1 MRKLAG
7 QALRRA
13 GQALRRTGRMIRR
26 VAEVALALAMLAGVA
41 LAVLSWR
48 LASGPLDLPWLVPM
62 LEEAANGADGTRSG
76 GLRWSI
82 GTAAL
87 AWEGFSGGVDRP
99 FDLKLTDVSATTPDG
114 QAFLRV
120 PQVEV
125 SLSIRQ
131 LLLGRVVPRAVE
143 LRGATLRMVRAADGR
158 VVVDL
163 GDVMT
168 TGEGGP
174 ALTVTEILAEL
185 ARPLGSDLIHGAAPL
200 GQLERVLVREA
211 ALVLV
216 DRRMATQWRAPAVM
230 FDLRRSRAG
239 GAEVIAEAT
248 LVLGGQTARLA
259 ARGRIDAEG
268 VVLRGTASALRPA
281 LLAAE
286 LSGLEFLAAA
296 DLPVSLSG
304 TVHLDTALALRDA
317 DLAAVLGAGTIA
329 VARGAVRLAGGM
341 IGLSGTP
348 DALTLS
354 RLAIDLVPSQGGA
367 VTKVVGSGVLRR
379 EGAGVTA
386 QLTLH
391 GDRVAFADVAGLWP
405 DGVGGKGAKP
415 WVTGNMPAG
424 IATGLHVKLAARM
437 AADLSDLRLT
447 ELSGGFDGEGVTVHW
462 LRPIPPLEQ
471 GRMRVDLVSP
481 DVIEITVLD
490 GKQAGIATQSGLV
503 RISGLAERDQVLDV
517 MVEGAG
523 PLADVVAILRHPRL
537 HLFDQRPI
545 EMRDP
550 AGQAKGRLEIIRLP
564 LEDWITVDDVKLSA
578 SAKVT
583 GARLGGVAG
592 GRDLDQGNFDI
603 QASNESLRAQGTAR
617 VAGIAAKLLV
627 EMDFK
632 PGPASQVIQ
641 TVTLGASADI
651 KQIAAL
657 GLDLSD
663 LLEGTAAVDATWR
676 SRRDGRGEIGVKA
689 DLTAARMAVPRLN
702 FVKPAGRAARAEV
715 RVMLERA
722 RIGVIDRLLV
732 TGEGVDVEAQIAFAE
747 GKPRTVQVARAVLGR
762 ATNVRAEVQFPAQ
775 AGAPWRI
782 VVSGASL
789 DGTAELARR
798 DPPAVPG
805 DPPGPAYVLD
815 AKLDR
820 VVLAEGRALT
830 QVAVR
835 AESDGRVTRQ
845 ARLTGRAG
853 SGAFDVTIAPVP
865 NGRTLAGNAAD
876 AGAFLRA
883 LDVVDDMQGGVLKL
897 NGRYDDTRA
906 DHALVGQAEITDF
919 RMTQAPALAKLL
931 QAMTLYGL
939 VEMVRGPGLGFSRLE
954 APFRLAGDA
963 LDITDARA
971 FNASLGMTVKG
982 RVDMAT
988 HRCDLQGTIVPAYFF
1003 NSLPGNIPLLGRL
1016 FSNERGGG
1024 LFATNYSLH
1033 GPCGDPAV
1041 TLNPLSALTPGFLRG
1056 LFGIFDSPA
1065 GSPAPAPAA
1074 PRQPGSGG

>member
-1 MRKLAG
+1 MRML
-7 QALRRA
+7 A
-13 GQALRRTGRMIRR
+13 GQALRRTGRTIRR
-26 VAEVALALAMLAGVA
+26 VAEIALALAMLAGVA

-48 LASGPLDLPWLVPM
+48 LASGPLDLPWLVPR
-62 LEEAANGADGTRSG
+62 LEDAANGADPSA
-76 GLRWSI
+76 LRWSI

-87 AWEGFSGGVDRP
+87 AWEGFSAGVDRP
-99 FDLKLTDVSATTPDG
+99 LDIKLTDVGATTTDG

-120 PQVEV
+120 PQVLV

-143 LRGATLRMVRAADGR
+143 LRGASLRVIRAADGQL
-158 VVVDL
+158 VIDL
-163 GDVMT
+163 GDVT
-168 TGEGGP
+168 TGGQAGAADGEP
-174 ALTVTEILAEL
+174 ALTVAAILAEL
-185 ARPLGSDLIHGAAPL
+185 ARPLGSDLIHGEAPL
-200 GQLERVLVREA
+200 GQLERVRVRDA

-216 DRRMATQWRAPAVM
+216 DRRMGTEWRVPAVM
-230 FDLRRSRAG
+230 FDLRRSQAG

-248 LVLGGQTARLA
+248 LALGGQTARLA
-259 ARGRIDAEG
+259 VRGRIDTEG

-286 LSGLEFLAAA
+286 LPGLAFLAAA

-304 TVHLDTALALRDA
+304 TVHLDTSLALRDGE
-317 DLAAVLGAGTIA
+317 LAAVLEAGTIA
-329 VARGAVRLAGGM
+329 VARGAMRLAGGT

-348 DALTLS
+348 DAVTLS
-354 RLAIDLVPSQGGA
+354 RLAIDLLPSEGGA

-379 EGAGVTA
+379 DGEGLGVD
-386 QLTLH
+386 LTLD
-391 GDRVAFADVAGLWP
+391 GDRVDFADVAGLWP

-415 WVTGNMPAG
+415 WVAGNMPAG
-424 IATGLHVKLAARM
+424 IATGLHVKLAGRM
-437 AADLSDLRLT
+437 AADFTDLRLT

-462 LRPIPPLEQ
+462 LRPIPPLER
-471 GRMRVDLVSP
+471 GRMRLEFVSP

-490 GKQAGIATQSGLV
+490 GKQAGIATPSGLV
-503 RISGLAERDQVLDV
+503 RITGLAERDQLLDV
-517 MVEGAG
+517 VVEAAG

-537 HLFDQRPI
+537 HLFDRRPI

-550 AGQAKGRLEIIRLP
+550 AGQAKGRLEILRLP
-564 LEDWITVDDVKLSA
+564 LEDWITVDDVKLST
-578 SAKVT
+578 SARVT
-583 GARLGGVAG
+583 GARLGGIAG
-592 GRDLDQGNFDI
+592 GRDLDQGNFDV

-617 VAGIAAKLLV
+617 VAGIASKLLV

-641 TVTLGASADI
+641 TVTLGASVDI
-651 KQIAAL
+651 KQIATL
-657 GLDLSD
+657 GLDLSAVLD
-663 LLEGTAAVDATWR
+663 GTAAVDATWR
-676 SRRDGRGEIGVKA
+676 SRRDGRGEVGVKA
-689 DLTAARMAVPRLN
+689 DLTAVRMAVPRLN
-702 FVKPAGRAARAEV
+702 FTKPAGRPARVELRAL
-715 RVMLERA
+715 LERD
-722 RIGVIDRLLV
+722 RIGAIDRLLV

-762 ATNVRAEVQFPAQ
+762 ATNARAEVQIPVQ
-775 AGAPWRI
+775 AGAPWR
-782 VVSGASL
+782 VTVAGASL
-789 DGTAELARR
+789 DGTAEFARR
-798 DPPAVPG
+798 EPPAAPG
-805 DPPGPAYVLD
+805 DPAGTAFVLD

-820 VVLAEGRALT
+820 VVLGEGRALT
-830 QVAVR
+830 QVVVR

-845 ARLTGRAG
+845 ARLTGRVGDGRAG
-853 SGAFDVTIAPVP
+853 SGAFDVTIAPVA

-883 LDVVDDMQGGVLKL
+883 LDAVDDMQGGVLTL
-897 NGRYDDTRA
+897 SGRYDDTRA
-906 DHALVGQAEITDF
+906 DHALTGQVEIADF

-939 VEMVRGPGLGFSRLE
+939 VEIVRGPGLGFSRLE
-954 APFRLAGDA
+954 APFRLVGDA

-1003 NSLPGNIPLLGRL
+1003 NSLLGSIPLLGRL

-1024 LFATNYSLH
+1024 LFAANYALR
-1033 GPCGDPAV
+1033 GPCGDPTV

-1056 LFGIFDSPA
+1056 LFGIFDTPPGA
-1065 GSPAPAPAA
+1065 PAPAPAA
-1074 PRQPGSGG
+1074 PRQQGSGG